1 MRPILFLV
9 VLLFLLPPSPVL
21 GSPSLV
27 GSWQF
32 KNGQMEVVAE
42 FLPDGT
48 FRQVTNSTQGRETLS
63 GRFQLNGQMLFLL
76 PQGAQQPFQLI
87 FRFSDAD
94 TILATYPSG
103 ETLQWKRVKGT
114 SSPDK
119 PPKAPEP
126 QPGAASKAPAGPAAS
141 SSPAGKRPTLL
152 MQRVWEPNEKAFTFL
167 VPKGWNFKGGI
178 FNVNPLTQNGPGNS
192 IAPKCDLA
200 VKKDDGGTVMIRF
213 APPWNYADL
222 TYSPTGASLF
232 KPGQYYQG
240 MLVKPLPTPK
250 QFLTEMFQTTRPQ
263 ATQVTVIAED
273 PMREMVEAIY
283 RSNQQANQQLQQMG
297 LKPNRYEGLAMLVEY
312 SEGGQR
318 FREVLKTV
326 ITDSRTGAFMWTN
339 EQTIQF
345 RAPAGEF
352 EAWKPALDVI
362 YNSIELN
369 PQWIAAV
376 TKAMDQRAKMALET
390 QRYINK
396 VNNEILENR
405 RRTHAEIRYE
415 NYLFLSGQ
423 DEYVNPFTKKVELDT
438 SAYRHRWMNN
448 QGEILYTDEN
458 SHNPNEYEKRP
469 NLEWK
474 QTPARPR

>member
-1 MRPILFLV
+1 MRRLVLLV
-9 VLLFLLPPSPVL
+9 VLFLLLAPSSVPA
-21 GSPSLV
+21 SPSIV

-32 KNGQMEVVAE
+32 KNNQIEVIAE
-42 FLPDGT
+42 FSPDGT
-48 FRQVTNSTQGRETLS
+48 FRQVNVTPRGRETYTGRYQLTGQTLS
-63 GRFQLNGQMLFLL
+63 IL
-76 PQGAQQPFQLI
+76 PQGAPQPQQILC
-87 FRFSDAD
+87 RFADAD

-103 ETLQWKRVKGT
+103 ETLQWKRLKEAET
-114 SSPDK
+114 QEK
-119 PPKAPEP
+119 PPKSPEP
-126 QPGAASKAPAGPAAS
+126 KQGAAVKGAAGPAS

-152 MQRVWEPNEKAFTFL
+152 MQRTWEPNEKAFSFL
-167 VPKGWNFKGGI
+167 VPKGWSFKGGI

-192 IAPKCDLA
+192 IAPKCDLI
-200 VKKDDGGTVMIRF
+200 VKKDDPGTVLIRF
-213 APPWNYADL
+213 VPSWNYADL
-222 TYSPTGASLF
+222 TYSPTGFSLF

-240 MLVKPLPTPK
+240 MLVKVLPTPK

-263 ATQVTVIAED
+263 AAQVAVVAED
-273 PMREMVEAIY
+273 PMREMVEAVY
-283 RSNQQANQQLQQMG
+283 RSNQQINQQLQQMG

-318 FREVLKTV
+318 FREVLKTI

-339 EQTIQF
+339 EHTIQF

-352 EAWKPALDVI
+352 ESWEPALDVI
-362 YNSIELN
+362 FNSIELN
-369 PQWIAAV
+369 PQWLAAV
-376 TKAMDQRAKMALET
+376 TKAMDQRSKMALDT

-448 QGEILYTDEN
+448 HGDILYTDEN

-469 NLEWK
+469 NYEWK

>member
-9 VLLFLLPPSPVL
+9 VLFLLLLPSPAP
-21 GSPSLV
+21 GSSSLV

-32 KNGQMEVVAE
+32 KNNQVEVVAE
-42 FLPDGT
+42 FFSDGT
-48 FRQVTNSTQGRETLS
+48 FRQITSSAKGRETLS
-63 GRFQLNGQMLFLL
+63 GRFQLNGQTLHLL
-76 PQGAQQPFQLI
+76 PQGSQQPFQLM
-87 FRFSDAD
+87 FRFADAD
-94 TILATYPSG
+94 TLLATYPSG
-103 ETLQWKRVKGT
+103 ETLQWKRLKGAA
-114 SSPDK
+114 SPEK
-119 PPKAPEP
+119 PSKAPEV
-126 QPGAASKAPAGPAAS
+126 QQGATARMAAAAA

-152 MQRVWEPNEKAFTFL
+152 MQRTWEPNEKAFSFL
-167 VPKGWNFKGGI
+167 LPRGWDFKGGI

-200 VKKDDGGTVMIRF
+200 VKKDGQGTVMIRF
-213 APPWNYADL
+213 APAWNYADL
-222 TYSPTGASLF
+222 TYSPTGFSLF

-240 MLVKPLPTPK
+240 MLVKVLPTPK
-250 QFLTEMFQTTRPQ
+250 QFLTEMFQATRPQ
-263 ATQVTVIAED
+263 ATQVAVIAED

-283 RSNQQANQQLQQMG
+283 RSNQQVNQQLQQMG

-326 ITDSRTGAFMWTN
+326 ITDSRAGAFMWTN
-339 EQTIQF
+339 EHTIQF
-345 RAPAGEF
+345 RAPADEF
-352 EAWKPALDVI
+352 EGWKPALDVI
-362 YNSIELN
+362 YNSIEMN
-369 PQWIAAV
+369 PQWMAAV
-376 TKAMDQRAKMALET
+376 TKAMDQRSKMALET

-438 SAYRHRWMNN
+438 SAYRHRWVDN
-448 QGEILYTDEN
+448 QGNILYTDEN
-458 SHNPNEYEKRP
+458 SYDPNKQEQRP
-469 NLEWK
+469 NREWK
-474 QTPARPR
+474 LTPSRPR

>member
-1 MRPILFLV
+1 MHR
-9 VLLFLLPPSPVL
+9 LLLSLLAFCLCFSAAAECSASIT
-21 GSPSLV
+21 GT
-27 GSWQF
+27 WRF
-32 KNGQMEVVAE
+32 KNDQIEIVTQ

-48 FRQVTNSTQGRETLS
+48 FRQVNASAKGRETYT
-63 GRFQLNGQMLFLL
+63 GRYHLTGQ
-76 PQGAQQPFQLI
+76 
-87 FRFSDAD
+87 
-94 TILATYPSG
+94 
-103 ETLQWKRVKGT
+103 TLW
-114 SSPDK
+114 SSPGKLSSRSRSNAFSPMPTRSSRPILPAK
-119 PPKAPEP
+119 PCSGSACGQPPVRKNHPSLRAP
-126 QPGAASKAPAGPAAS
+126 QPGVPA
-141 SSPAGKRPTLL
+141 AGKRPTLL
-152 MQRVWEPNEKAFTFL
+152 MQRTWEPNEKAFTFL

-200 VKKDDGGTVMIRF
+200 VKKDEGGTVMIRF

-240 MLVKPLPTPK
+240 MLVKLLPTPR

-283 RSNQQANQQLQQMG
+283 RSNQQLNQQLQQMG
-297 LKPNRYEGLAMLVEY
+297 IKPNRYEGLAMLVEY

-326 ITDSRTGAFMWTN
+326 ITDSRPGAFMWTN

-345 RAPAGEF
+345 RAPASEF

-376 TKAMDQRAKMALET
+376 TRAMDQRAKMALET

-396 VNNEILENR
+396 VANEIVENR

-415 NYLFLSGQ
+415 NYLFLCGQ

-469 NLEWK
+469 NFEWK